1 MIQEAELQRCLDIL
15 LRDSAFFFNFF
26 LCNFSC
32 FYKKKIAKTY
42 LVLIKEK
49 KSIPSQSDLILND
62 KNKSFKNNVEG
73 ILLVGL
79 TAFFFSLFSFLSQF
93 YTSECLQ

>member
-79 TAFFFSLFSFLSQF
+79 TAFFFLSFFFFITILYQ
-93 YTSECLQ
+93 